1 MSDESHATRRRPPEA
16 PCLNCGNTTPGAYCP
31 ACGQRKT
38 WVRVSVRTMI
48 ADVLEDQLVL
58 NRALPR
64 TVGALLFRPGFLT
77 EEYVRGRIVRYIA
90 PFRLYLVASVIF
102 FLILSF
108 IGLAALEG
116 VRIGPA
122 DLSGDADSTRTLL
135 QQRYRE
141 LVATDTTNLPEVGRA
156 TVRRA
161 TERTRRA
168 LAEVNDTATIL
179 DPDQLARLNA
189 LLQGDTA
196 LTGGGRQQW
205 ARNIQVR
212 SRWGWLNE
220 AMQRKT
226 DQIAHLPPRDA
237 VRALIQDLLEY
248 APHMVFVL
256 LPVFALLL
264 KLLYIR
270 RHHFYAEHFVF
281 ALHVHAFVFLMM
293 TLMFVLPWDAVNLP
307 IVLWIVVYVWLAMKR
322 VYGQGWLRTTAK
334 WWTLGWL
341 YFFALL
347 FGLAGL
353 AVATLLLT

>member
-1 MSDESHATRRRPPEA
+1 MSDEPRATRRPPPEA

-64 TVGALLFRPGFLT
+64 TVSALLFRPGLLT

-102 FLILSF
+102 FLIVSF
-108 IGLAALEG
+108 VGLAALER
-116 VRIGPA
+116 VQIGSS
-122 DLSGDADSTRTLL
+122 DLSADADSTRAVLE
-135 QQRYRE
+135 QRLRA
-141 LVATDTTNLPEVGRA
+141 LVATDTTDLPEVGRTA
-156 TVRRA
+156 VRNA
-161 TERTRRA
+161 TERTRSA
-168 LAEVNDTATIL
+168 LAAVNDTATTL
-179 DPDQLARLNA
+179 DIEELARLEA
-189 LLQGDTA
+189 LLQGDTTVA
-196 LTGGGRQQW
+196 PGGRQPW
-205 ARNIQVR
+205 ARNIR
-212 SRWGWLNE
+212 MSSPWGWLNE

-226 DQIAHLPPRDA
+226 EQIAHLPPREA
-237 VRALIQDLLEY
+237 VRALIRDLLEY

-270 RHHFYAEHFVF
+270 RRHFYAEHFVF
-281 ALHVHAFVFLMM
+281 ALHVHAFVFVMM

-307 IVLWIVVYVWLAMKR
+307 IMMWIMAYVWLAMKR
-322 VYGQGWLRTTAK
+322 VYAQGWLVTTAK

-341 YFFALL
+341 YFFVLL
-347 FGLAGL
+347 VGLAGL
-353 AVATLLLT
+353 AVATLMLT